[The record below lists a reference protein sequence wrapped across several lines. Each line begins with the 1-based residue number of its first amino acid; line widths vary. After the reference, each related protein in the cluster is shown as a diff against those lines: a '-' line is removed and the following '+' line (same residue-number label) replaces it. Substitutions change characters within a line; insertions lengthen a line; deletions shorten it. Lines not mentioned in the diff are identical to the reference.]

1 MYSEGTDP
9 TFKKLRYAG
18 LVVMLALL
26 TINATC
32 DKYAKAGQLAKDA
45 AAGVLVAQQTEI
57 VLFKQGRIDDATHK
71 AIEAKFLELA
81 EAGTKLDL
89 AINQQHSAS
98 GATAAL
104 QAALA
109 SVQDLSTSAIL
120 GIKDPNTQLEIKA
133 LLLAVQTTLNN
144 IAAFA
149 GTGSQP

>member
-1 MYSEGTDP
+1 MR
-9 TFKKLRYAG
+9 KLRYSAFV
-18 LVVMLALL
+18 LMLALL
-26 TINATC
+26 SINATC

-45 AAGVLVAQQTEI
+45 AAGVLLAQQTEI
-57 VLFKQGRIDDATHK
+57 ALHTQGKIDEPTHQ
-71 AIEAKFLELA
+71 AIEKKFLELA
-81 EAGTKLDL
+81 TAGIQLDV

-109 SVQDLSTSAIL
+109 SVQDLSTSAVL
-120 GIKDPNTQLEIKA
+120 GIKDQNTQLEIKA

-149 GTGSQP
+149 GTGVKQ